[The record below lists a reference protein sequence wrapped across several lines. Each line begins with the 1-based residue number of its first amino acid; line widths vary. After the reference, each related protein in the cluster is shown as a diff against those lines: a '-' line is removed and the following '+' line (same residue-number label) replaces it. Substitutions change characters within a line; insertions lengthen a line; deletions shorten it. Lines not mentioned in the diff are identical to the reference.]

1 LTLSIVVGYIKNN
14 KGDYMEK
21 EKKAT
26 KKPAKATNK
35 VPTTKKVTPVKEKVS
50 KPAKVEKVAV
60 TPVKEEKAVKP
71 TAVAEVKVEKE
82 PNKKMTFNQEL
93 NLLIGLFS
101 LITIIT
107 FCFAFQGGSVE
118 VLGWE
123 VVLKAGEYSGVFK
136 GLMILYVV
144 SIFIDCILA
153 IRIDSENEI
162 LNIVEKALYMFT
174 VIMNFIAVAVL
185 LSLIS
190 KVGIGLIIFFII
202 SIISAIVKF
211 ARIYSK

>member
-1 LTLSIVVGYIKNN
+1 
-14 KGDYMEK
+14 MEK
-21 EKKAT
+21 EKKT
-26 KKPAKATNK
+26 KKP
-35 VPTTKKVTPVKEKVS
+35 VTTKKIDTAKKVKEPTKVAKSTPVKEKVS
-50 KPAKVEKVAV
+50 KPAKVEKVTLV
-60 TPVKEEKAVKP
+60 KPVAEEKMIKSDP
-71 TAVAEVKVEKE
+71 VAKVKVEKE
-82 PNKKMTFNQEL
+82 HTNKLAFNREL

-107 FCFAFQGGSVE
+107 FCFAFQGGE
-118 VLGWE
+118 AEILGWE

-153 IRIDSENEI
+153 IRIDTENEI
-162 LNIVEKALYMFT
+162 INIVEKALYMFT
-174 VIMNFIAVAVL
+174 VIMNFVAVAVL

-190 KVGIGLIIFFII
+190 KIGIGLIIFFII

-211 ARIYSK
+211 SRIYAK